1 MRITL
6 LLIFF
11 LFITGKGSAQVDL
24 PVFGRQDVING
35 YAKDV
40 EGEVLSYFSVYPE
53 HATTALLTRCTDGKK
68 TIAWETAA
76 VPKDLKGDYAY
87 FSWIAAHNST
97 TSGGDRS
104 FDLYVNDTKAL
115 TFTTHHSTKPGSWS
129 AVGADSTKLVFEF
142 SKADR
147 HGDAHGFAHLRVPG
161 KYLNSGQPARLMIVG
176 YAQNSPDWFM
186 TFRYSFEEKVEVEV
200 LPFVY
205 RRSHSKLQPLQFTVM
220 HFGKP
225 TTMEVWIDGQQGS
238 QKFDITNGLQV
249 IETPI
254 VGAFTPVKVKAR
266 IEQVDLLDTLL
277 IVPKLVHRDIHLV
290 HHSHTDIG
298 YSHLQ
303 AEVEQIQNN
312 NIWKALE
319 LIDRTKDY
327 PEGSRFVWNVES
339 LWAVENFLGIA
350 SEQDKQRFIAAVKA
364 GSIALSANYANILT
378 GLCTPEEMRWIVE
391 YADSLRA
398 WFDLP
403 ITMAMQTDIPGMSWS
418 MVDAY
423 AAHGI
428 RHLSQGPN
436 YIPDMPDGGDR
447 IGSTLREQGDKPYW
461 WKGTTGKDSILVWT
475 AGQGY
480 GGWHGYTAEAIKE
493 RGTRKIAAYMNDL
506 AAKGY
511 PYDMVQWRYNIVSDN
526 GPVDSTLSDFVRE
539 WNEKY
544 ASPRLI
550 IANAGT
556 MMQEFETKYGKRI
569 PTWSGD
575 FTPYWEDGA
584 YSTAKEEGSV
594 RVLSAR
600 LTNLI
605 EAAKILNK
613 PIDPHLLYRAK
624 RSIVMWHEHTWGAWC
639 SISDPDAHFTTDQ
652 WRVKKAFADS
662 AGWYVDLIERRMIP
676 WHDCS
681 ADLSALNTLPWE
693 LSSLVQLCD
702 SIEIETG
709 KRFLV
714 KAVHDENGS
723 SQMVQR
729 QVQGGLSYAPMTIP
743 PESTKAWRLSGTTNW
758 REARLQYRKS
768 KRTIAIPEWVPI
780 HSLVYRN
787 GSDVVV
793 DSENQVVL
801 KDTISTGPFM
811 IHIVGQDSSSWSR
824 SIETSAWVEN
834 DLVQLRYIISK
845 SKVRSKESLHL
856 ALPFNIPNATVRIG
870 IGDTCVTP
878 ENGRIPG
885 SNNDFFCAQRWID
898 VSNDSMGVTIVCPQ
912 GAIWEVGEMVDERK
926 VNPGKGTNPEYYK
939 AWKTE
944 AKSSSTIYLY
954 ALNNYWHTNF
964 KADQEGPIVF
974 DIYLKM
980 HGPFKLEEA
989 RRFGLEMTRPLITW
1003 WK

>member
-1 MRITL
+1 MRHFL
-6 LLIFF
+6 LALAAAPV
-11 LFITGKGSAQVDL
+11 LLCAQVDL
-24 PVFGRQDVING
+24 PVFGKQQVING

-53 HATTALLTRCTDGKK
+53 HATTALLTRCTDGTKA
-68 TIAWETAA
+68 IAWETA
-76 VPKDLKGDYAY
+76 VMPNYPQDENIEYYY

-115 TFTTHHSTKPGSWS
+115 TFTTHHNSKPGSWS
-129 AVGADSTKLVFEF
+129 AAGADSTKLVFEC

-147 HGDAHGFAHLRVPG
+147 HGDAHGFAHLRVPR
-161 KYLNSGQPARLMIVG
+161 KYITPGQPLRLKVVG
-176 YAQNSPDWFM
+176 HAQNSHDWFM
-186 TFRYSFEEKVEVEV
+186 TFRYTFEEKVEAEAP
-200 LPFVY
+200 PFAY
-205 RRSHSKLQPLQFTVM
+205 REQPYMRPLFLTAM
-220 HFGKP
+220 HFGAP
-225 TTMEVWIDGQQGS
+225 TEVNVLLNGEKRPAYTVQS
-238 QKFDITNGLQV
+238 GLQL
-249 IETPI
+249 IEIPI
-254 VGAFTPVKVKAR
+254 GLSGHARDLRVEVRMEGAL
-266 IEQVDLLDTLL
+266 ICDTT
-277 IVPKLVHRDIHLV
+277 IRVEAIIDRDIHLI

-303 AEVEQIQNN
+303 AEVEVIQNN

-350 SEQDKQRFIAAVKA
+350 SERDKQRFISAVKA

-378 GLCTPEEMRWIVE
+378 GLCTPEEMHWIVE
-391 YADSLRA
+391 YADSLRT
-398 WFDLP
+398 WYDLP
-403 ITMAMQTDIPGMSWS
+403 ITSAMQTDIPGMSWS

-423 AAHGI
+423 TAHGI
-428 RHLSQGPN
+428 RYLSQGPN

-461 WKGTTGKDSILVWT
+461 WKGTTGRDSILVWT

-480 GGWHGYTAEAIKE
+480 GGWHGYTAGAIQE
-493 RGTRKIAAYMNDL
+493 RGTRKIAAYMNEL

-550 IANAGT
+550 ISNVGD
-556 MMQEFETKYGKRI
+556 MMAEFDKKYGKQP

-584 YSTAKEEGSV
+584 YSTAKEEGDV

-605 EAAKILNK
+605 DAAKILNK

-624 RSIVMWHEHTWGAWC
+624 RNIVMWHEHTWGAWC
-639 SISDPDAHFTTDQ
+639 SISDPDSHFTTDQ

-662 AGWYVDLIERRMIP
+662 AGWYVNAIEQALVPVAEDDRIWVLNALDHPRISMMKFADEKRTVTHMRDGRHPVDSQRDYSGYEEFQVRMRKQSIWGHWAKWGRRKKPDSFQGEAPKADWLRFDLNYVEGLSPDSIVAEHM
-676 WHDCS
+676 DCVEG
-681 ADLSALNTLPWE
+681 LSSGRLVDRKVGHGTISGALN
-693 LSSLVQLCD
+693 
-702 SIEIETG
+702 
-709 KRFLV
+709 
-714 KAVHDENGS
+714 
-723 SQMVQR
+723 
-729 QVQGGLSYAPMTIP
+729 Y
-743 PESTKAWRLSGTTNW
+743 
-758 REARLQYRKS
+758 
-768 KRTIAIPEWVPI
+768 
-780 HSLVYRN
+780 
-787 GSDVVV
+787 
-793 DSENQVVL
+793 
-801 KDTISTGPFM
+801 
-811 IHIVGQDSSSWSR
+811 
-824 SIETSAWVEN
+824 
-834 DLVQLRYIISK
+834 DLVVSVYPRHVHAQLVIKQKKAIRD
-845 SKVRSKESLHL
+845 KESLHL
-856 ALPFNIPNATVRIG
+856 ALPFNIPNATVRLG

-878 ENGRIPG
+878 ESGRIPG

-912 GAIWEVGEMVDERK
+912 GALWEVGEMVDERK
-926 VNPGKGTNPEYYK
+926 VNPGRGTNPEMYK

-964 KADQEGPIVF
+964 KADQEGPITF
-974 DIYLKM
+974 DLYLKM

-989 RRFGLEMTRPLITW
+989 RRFGLEMTRPLIMW

>member
-1 MRITL
+1 VER
-6 LLIFF
+6 LLIALYAFTIG
-11 LFITGKGSAQVDL
+11 LCAHAQVDL
-24 PVFGRQDVING
+24 PVFGKQHVING

-68 TIAWETAA
+68 AIAWETAA
-76 VPKDLKGDYAY
+76 VPQFRQSESPQYFY

-104 FDLYVNDTKAL
+104 FDLYINDAKAM
-115 TFTTHHSTKPGSWS
+115 TFTTHHSTAPGSWE
-129 AVGADSTKLVFEF
+129 ADGTDDTKLVFEF

-147 HGDAHGFAHLRVPG
+147 HGDAHGFSHLRVPG
-161 KYLNSGQPARLMIVG
+161 KYITPGKPLRLKVVG
-176 YAQNSPDWFM
+176 HAQNSPDWFM
-186 TFRYSFEEKVEVEV
+186 TFRYTFEEKVEVEV
-200 LPFVY
+200 LPFIL
-205 RRSHSKLQPLQFTVM
+205 RGDEPTMPLQFTVM
-220 HFGKP
+220 HFGPP
-225 TTMEVWIDGQQGS
+225 TILRFNIASSRTWHEYPVVH
-238 QKFDITNGLQV
+238 GLQV
-249 IETPI
+249 FQTNIAMPASEQEEMIHGTLGEGIPFS
-254 VGAFTPVKVKAR
+254 AEFKVKP
-266 IEQVDLLDTLL
+266 I
-277 IVPKLVHRDIHLV
+277 IHRDIHLV

-303 AEVEQIQNN
+303 AEVEVIQNN

-327 PEGSRFVWNVES
+327 PEDSRFVWNVES

-350 SEQDKQRFIAAVKA
+350 SEVDKQRFIAAVKA

-378 GLCTPEEMRWIVE
+378 GLCTPEEMHWIVE

-398 WFDLP
+398 WYGLP

-461 WKGTTGKDSILVWT
+461 WKSTTGKDSILVWT

-480 GGWHGYTAEAIKE
+480 GGWHGYTAGAIKE
-493 RGTRKIAAYMNDL
+493 RGTRKIAAYMNEL
-506 AAKGY
+506 TAKGY

-526 GPVDSTLSDFVRE
+526 GPVDSTLSDFVRD

-556 MMQEFETKYGKRI
+556 MMQQFEEKYGKDI

-584 YSTAKEEGSV
+584 YSTAKEEGEV
-594 RVLSAR
+594 RLLSAR

-605 EAAKILNK
+605 ETAKRLGK
-613 PIDPHLLYRAK
+613 PIDPHQLYRAK

-639 SISDPDAHFTTDQ
+639 SISDPDAHFTKDQ
-652 WRVKKAFADS
+652 WRVKQDFADS
-662 AGWYVDLIERRMIP
+662 AGWYVERIEAAFRTPKTFNAEPLGPLDFENEPFGWLKVDGLDTSFTVCDTSTFKVIEWTDPGCKCSWYR
-676 WHDCS
+676 CS
-681 ADLSALNTLPWE
+681 AN
-693 LSSLVQLCD
+693 
-702 SIEIETG
+702 
-709 KRFLV
+709 
-714 KAVHDENGS
+714 
-723 SQMVQR
+723 
-729 QVQGGLSYAPMTIP
+729 
-743 PESTKAWRLSGTTNW
+743 
-758 REARLQYRKS
+758 
-768 KRTIAIPEWVPI
+768 VPA
-780 HSLVYRN
+780 
-787 GSDVVV
+787 
-793 DSENQVVL
+793 E
-801 KDTISTGPFM
+801 
-811 IHIVGQDSSSWSR
+811 
-824 SIETSAWVEN
+824 
-834 DLVQLRYIISK
+834 
-845 SKVRSKESLHL
+845 RSKYSYHL

-878 ENGRIPG
+878 ESGRIPG

-912 GAIWEVGEMVDERK
+912 GAIWEIGEMVDERK
-926 VNPGKGTNPEYYK
+926 VNPGRGTSPEYYK

-964 KADQEGPIVF
+964 KADQEGPITF
-974 DIYLKM
+974 DLYLKM